1 MTTAN
6 LHVGEG
12 MSYGG
17 LSKNHYELESQDS
30 AIRDQNKYSFQIH
43 EHVILNKSVYT

>member
-30 AIRDQNKYSFQIH
+30 AIRGKRQP
-43 EHVILNKSVYT
+43 EHGL

>member
-6 LHVGEG
+6 AHIGEG

-17 LSKNHYELESQDS
+17 LSKSHYELDSQDS
-30 AIRDQNKYSFQIH
+30 AIRDQKQI
-43 EHVILNKSVYT
+43 